1 MPGSSVRYGALAG
14 LLIAAAAHAQTV
26 RPAYGI
32 TLIPAPSG
40 SAGITPAA
48 ISSGD
53 QETGSIAYFAG
64 QAAHAFLYTSGTV
77 IDLGTLPYPG
87 STNFGSASGQSISDG
102 GVIVGN
108 ITDTGI
114 PPMWQFGFMY
124 TANGVLAPLNMLAGF
139 PLCTA
144 NAVNNSNL
152 IVGSCSNL
160 TASIATMYVNGTP
173 QQIGPTGAA
182 ANAVNDYSQVAARG
196 TPGFIYD
203 NGTVTNIPLLSGGSA
218 STQSSATSINNAGQA
233 VGWQLNGTTYQTF
246 LYSYGATTA
255 LTGVPG
261 GGVQPAVSINNA
273 GQIVGYTAAGSSA
286 TAVPFFFAHGLMSNL
301 NALVSATDP
310 SKRYVTLTL
319 AYGINDSGQI
329 IASGTDSRAPGVINA
344 YLLTP
349 TSPFSPSLDLEASA
363 TTVAVGTAF
372 TLFWTAQS
380 LSGCTA
386 SGGGGS
392 DGWQGPMQAN
402 GGQQQV
408 KETMAASY
416 DFTLNCSSAGGAM
429 QDSTVT
435 VMVTAKPTIPP
446 LSGGGALDLVTLGA
460 LLALALA
467 ARRIARARH

>member
-1 MPGSSVRYGALAG
+1 MPRSSVRYGALAG
-14 LLIAAAAHAQTV
+14 LLIAAAAHAQTLL
-26 RPAYGI
+26 PAYGI

-53 QETGSIAYFAG
+53 QATGSIAFFAG
-64 QAAHAFLYTSGTV
+64 QAAHAFLYTGGAV

-87 STNFGSASGQSISDG
+87 STNYGSATGQSISDG

-114 PPMWQFGFMY
+114 PPMWQFGFLY
-124 TANGVLAPLNMLAGF
+124 SANGVLEPLNTLTGF
-139 PLCTA
+139 PFCTA
-144 NAVNNSNL
+144 TAVNNSNL

-160 TASIATMYVNGTP
+160 TESIATMYVSGTP

-233 VGWQLNGTTYQTF
+233 VGWQLNGTTYQSF
-246 LYSYGATTA
+246 FYSYGATTA

-261 GGVQPAVSINNA
+261 SGVQPAVSINNA
-273 GQIVGYTAAGSSA
+273 GQIVGYTATGSSA

-310 SKRYVTLTL
+310 SKPYVTLTL
-319 AYGINDSGQI
+319 AYGINDGGQI
-329 IASGTDSRAPGVINA
+329 IASGTDSRTPGVTNA

-363 TTVAVGTAF
+363 TTVAAGTAF

-386 SGGGGS
+386 SGGSGS

-416 DFTLNCSSAGGAM
+416 DFTLNCTSAGGAM

-435 VMVTAKPTIPP
+435 VTVTAKPAIRPH
-446 LSGGGALDLVTLGA
+446 SGGGALDLVTLGA
-460 LLALALA
+460 LLAFALA
-467 ARRIARARH
+467 ARSIARARR